1 MGMEILAYCEF
12 CFEIVID
19 LANLSGS
26 VKSPFLVSDIQA
38 LG

>member
-1 MGMEILAYCEF
+1 MGMDILAYYEF

-26 VKSPFLVSDIQA
+26 VKPPFLVSDIQA